1 MPSHGEV
8 DIQQVK
14 DLKGLEHFYHV
25 EDAALSHDHVALPA
39 DPPEEHLPVV
49 QGEQPSGEHITYHV
63 GYDGTT
69 PVGSLTVT
77 LWTLD
82 NLRAAGLETRIH
94 PSYRRRGFGRAM
106 LGHGVDLVRSAGRTR
121 VFVDS
126 PWLPDGGEGPA
137 FPMLRA
143 LGARPVNLG
152 VRRLL
157 DLQAFPVGEP
167 LPAPG
172 GYRVEQ
178 WVDVAPDPVVEGLAY
193 LLHRMVLDA
202 PMGELEYEPETWDV
216 ARYRDSE
223 ASAMRR
229 QRTRV
234 STVVVHEETG
244 QVAGMTEVA
253 VNARRHDVA
262 WQWNTIVD
270 PGHRGRRL
278 GTVLKSWN
286 HTLLVDQVDGIRY
299 VNTWNAASNSFMI
312 KVNEELGF
320 RPAEQW
326 TEWQLD
332 L

>member
-1 MPSHGEV
+1 M
-8 DIQQVK
+8 K
-14 DLKGLEHFYHV
+14 DLPGLEHFHQV
-25 EDAALSHDHVALPA
+25 EDAALGHDHVALPA

-49 QGEQPSGEHITYHV
+49 QGQQPSGEHVTYHV

-69 PVGSLTVT
+69 PVASLTVT

-82 NLRAAGLETRIH
+82 NLTAAGVEARVH
-94 PSYRRRGFGRAM
+94 PSYRRQGFGRGV
-106 LGHGVDLVRSAGRTR
+106 LEHGIDLVRSAGRTR
-121 VFVDS
+121 VFVES
-126 PWLPDGGEGPA
+126 PWLPDGEEGPA

-143 LGARPVNLG
+143 RGAQPVNVD

-157 DLQAFPVGEP
+157 DLEAFPVGD
-167 LPAPG
+167 PAPVPA

-178 WVDVAPDPVVEGLAY
+178 WVDVAPDKVVDGLAY

-202 PMGELEYEPETWDV
+202 PMGEMDYEAEKWDA

-229 QRTRV
+229 QRTRLT
-234 STVVVHEETG
+234 TVALHEGSGE
-244 QVAGMTEVA
+244 VAGMTEIGI
-253 VNARRHDVA
+253 NARRHDVA
-262 WQWNTIVD
+262 FQWNTIVD
-270 PGHRGRRL
+270 PRHRGKGL
-278 GTVLKSWN
+278 GMVLKSRN
-286 HTLLVDQVDGIRY
+286 HGLLVDRFPQARW

-312 KVNEELGF
+312 DVNERLGF
-320 RPAEQW
+320 RPAEKW